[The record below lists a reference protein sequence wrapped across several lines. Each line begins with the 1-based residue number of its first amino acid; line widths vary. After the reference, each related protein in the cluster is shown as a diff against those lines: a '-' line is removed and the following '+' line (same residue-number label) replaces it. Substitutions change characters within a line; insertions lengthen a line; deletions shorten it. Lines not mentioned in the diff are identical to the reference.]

1 MSDSESTH
9 NTDELLQLL
18 EAHGKQFLDSFDIP
32 QGKGKRKQ
40 LAVLANE
47 KNKKRKLDRKA
58 EDSDSDNSESDDE
71 WTGFG
76 HDEGYSDADPAGEP
90 LSQNQILARRETEPN
105 VVVFGGGIEGS
116 SNMVSRRPQMKAFM
130 SSKVSKLTQDDVE
143 EDEEDDT
150 QENDDLEMTN
160 LQNDALLHRL
170 VHTKLLSGSLNP
182 DLDIKPS
189 QRRKALAGRVLEVAG
204 KAKLGKGETS
214 VRAAERN
221 KAAKHVRDGLITKQ
235 NDRNQKALETAKQ
248 MGNYHPALKQLYG
261 TSSNPSNKKR
271 VRGMKMGV
279 GSFVGGVLKLSKR
292 EVASVQSAP
301 TKSFNKRRR

>member
-90 LSQNQILARRETEPN
+90 LSQNQILGEPSCAQDYR
-105 VVVFGGGIEGS
+105 FIAHHDCLLQS
-116 SNMVSRRPQMKAFM
+116 PSR
-130 SSKVSKLTQDDVE
+130 
-143 EDEEDDT
+143 
-150 QENDDLEMTN
+150 N
-160 LQNDALLHRL
+160 
-170 VHTKLLSGSLNP
+170 
-182 DLDIKPS
+182 
-189 QRRKALAGRVLEVAG
+189 
-204 KAKLGKGETS
+204 
-214 VRAAERN
+214 
-221 KAAKHVRDGLITKQ
+221 
-235 NDRNQKALETAKQ
+235 
-248 MGNYHPALKQLYG
+248 
-261 TSSNPSNKKR
+261 
-271 VRGMKMGV
+271 
-279 GSFVGGVLKLSKR
+279 
-292 EVASVQSAP
+292 
-301 TKSFNKRRR
+301 